1 MSGIQKNIFS
11 RKVYDGHTLKA
22 EKKIAVSSNT
32 KDIFQMKL
40 KKVWPL

>member
-22 EKKIAVSSNT
+22 EKKIVVSSNT
-32 KDIFQMKL
+32 TNKQHFFTDCT
-40 KKVWPL
+40 